1 LIKEIIVVE
10 GKDDISAVKR
20 AVDAEIIATSGLGL
34 TEKTIDLI
42 KKASK
47 NRGVIILTDPDFPGK
62 KIRNIV
68 SSQVENCKHA
78 FIPRDKAN
86 KKGNIGVENA
96 SPEAIREA
104 LGNARAETTDNRA
117 EFLNEDMIYYE
128 LVGNQNASLRRSKLG
143 DMLGIGYCSAKQF
156 LKRLN
161 NYGITREELENAIE
175 KYMHDEELDI

>member
-1 LIKEIIVVE
+1 MIKEIIVVE

-20 AVDAEIIATSGLGL
+20 AVEAEIIATSGLGL
-34 TEKTIDLI
+34 TQKTIDLI

-78 FIPRDKAN
+78 FIPRYKAN
-86 KKGNIGVENA
+86 KNGNIGVENA
-96 SPEAIREA
+96 SPDVIREA
-104 LGNARAETTDNRA
+104 LANARAEITENKG
-117 EFLNEDMIYYE
+117 EFESNDMIYYE
-128 LVGNQNASLRRSKLG
+128 LVGNNNASKRREKLG

-161 NYGITREELENAIE
+161 NYSITREELEEAITIINT
-175 KYMHDEELDI
+175 EEIGV

>member
-1 LIKEIIVVE
+1 MIKEIIVVE

-34 TEKTIDLI
+34 TQKTIDLI

-62 KIRNIV
+62 KIRNII

-78 FIPRDKAN
+78 FIPRDKA
-86 KKGNIGVENA
+86 KKDGDIGVENA
-96 SPEAIREA
+96 SPEVIREA
-104 LGNARAETTDNRA
+104 LVNARAEISNNTN
-117 EFLNEDMIYYE
+117 EFSNSDMFYYE
-128 LVGNQNASLRRSKLG
+128 LVGNDNASKRRSKLG

-161 NYGITREELENAIE
+161 NYGITREELEEALIIIN
-175 KYMHDEELDI
+175 KEEFGK